1 LRGNLGEAAV
11 SNRAMTTRADDGS
24 LGAGPSL
31 GPTPPHP
38 AGAQDAVD
46 PELLALPAP
55 PRGRRTLSM
64 ALLCAV
70 AIGAAAL
77 VLHLRADVA
86 YSFASDKVSELGEA
100 THAKLGELVPNSYV
114 RVHGTPMLSRM
125 VRFERGLGD
134 DYAIFPLAGQHQ
146 IYVQVPL
153 AALSDPAR
161 AAQAEW
167 SGRLLTFGQ
176 LGGRLRAVRQY
187 LAAELGMPVT
197 AESYVVLAEEPPS
210 AYGWSIALCALGL
223 AIMGVSL
230 TLLVRWFRGIRQRY

>member
-1 LRGNLGEAAV
+1 MLGNLAGGPV
-11 SNRAMTTRADDGS
+11 SNRTMSTSADDSS
-24 LGAGPSL
+24 LPRAPGLQPR
-31 GPTPPHP
+31 PPHME
-38 AGAQDAVD
+38 GLHDGVD

-86 YSFASDKVSELGEA
+86 YSFASSTVSDLGEA
-100 THAKLGELVPNSYV
+100 THAKLAELVPNSYV
-114 RVHGTPMLSRM
+114 RVSGTPMLSRM
-125 VRFERGLGD
+125 VRFERGLFGD
-134 DYAIFPLAGQHQ
+134 GYAIFPLAGQHQ

-153 AALSDPAR
+153 AALRDPAR
-161 AAQAEW
+161 VAQGEW

-187 LAAELGMPVT
+187 LASEMGMPVT
-197 AESYVVLAEEPPS
+197 AESYVVLAEEAPA

-223 AIMGVSL
+223 AIMGVSV
-230 TLLVRWFRGIRQRY
+230 TLLARWFRGIR

>member
-1 LRGNLGEAAV
+1 
-11 SNRAMTTRADDGS
+11 M
-24 LGAGPSL
+24 
-31 GPTPPHP
+31 
-38 AGAQDAVD
+38 AGAPDAVD

-55 PRGRRTLSM
+55 PHGRRTLSM
-64 ALLCAV
+64 ALLFAV

-86 YSFASDKVSELGEA
+86 YSFASSKVSDLGEA
-100 THAKLGELVPNSYV
+100 THAKLGELVPNTYV
-114 RVHGTPMLSRM
+114 RVSGTPMLSRM
-125 VRFERGLGD
+125 VKFERGLFGD

-153 AALSDPAR
+153 AALSDPSR
-161 AAQAEW
+161 AAQGDW

-176 LGGRLRAVRQY
+176 LGGRMRAVRQY
-187 LAAELGMPVT
+187 LAGEMSMPVT
-197 AESYVVLAEEPPS
+197 AESFVVLAEEAPA

-230 TLLVRWFRGIRQRY
+230 TLLARWFRGIRS